1 MGSTLFLSIVLL
13 LSGDIADGP
22 AVEVVPALF
31 LDGSGEAKVLNLMLS
46 TLIGDGAT

>member
-13 LSGDIADGP
+13 LSGDRP
-22 AVEVVPALF
+22 AVVVVPAL
-31 LDGSGEAKVLNLMLS
+31 LLVGYGEVKDDNLMLS